1 MVTNTGD
8 REGTE
13 TVQLYIRDVSG
24 SVVRPVRE
32 LKGFEKITLKP
43 GESRK
48 VSFEIIEPML
58 RFWRIDMTYG
68 SEPGK
73 FEVYIGG
80 DSTTENKAE
89 FDEVWMI
96 MTAKWE
102 KQSKILQKCR
112 ESSANEHEN
121 NSIRNQWLNDD
132 EKKNIKVHKKEKEMS
147 FFLNKKCK

>member
-43 GESRK
+43 GESRE

-58 RFWRIDMTYG
+58 RFWRIDMCTLVETVQQRIKQ
-68 SEPGK
+68 SLTK
-73 FEVYIGG
+73 FE
-80 DSTTENKAE
+80 
-89 FDEVWMI
+89 
-96 MTAKWE
+96 
-102 KQSKILQKCR
+102 
-112 ESSANEHEN
+112 
-121 NSIRNQWLNDD
+121 
-132 EKKNIKVHKKEKEMS
+132 
-147 FFLNKKCK
+147 

>member
-13 TVQLYIRDVSG
+13 IVQLYIRDVSG

-43 GESRK
+43 GERRE

-68 SEPGK
+68 SESLKCTLVETVQQRIKQSLTK
-73 FEVYIGG
+73 FE
-80 DSTTENKAE
+80 
-89 FDEVWMI
+89 
-96 MTAKWE
+96 
-102 KQSKILQKCR
+102 
-112 ESSANEHEN
+112 
-121 NSIRNQWLNDD
+121 
-132 EKKNIKVHKKEKEMS
+132 
-147 FFLNKKCK
+147 